1 MPISHKHL
9 NFESESK
16 SETEQVRNDWKD
28 SKAEQLSADYRI
40 VHDEVVALDAQIDEL
55 SRTVVEPPPQGT

>member
-1 MPISHKHL
+1 M
-9 NFESESK
+9 NFESESE